1 MLWVYKAFWHFFIMC
16 GKKIFQLF
24 QNTFPH
30 MAKSEFGS
38 LQNLRLNWNIKYIN
52 KSIIWNCS
60 YQKITYSLQEISNNV
75 IFSRIIIF
83 LARLITYQSTN
94 VSMLD
99 LIFSSEDSAVVS
111 RKSKYWWKP
120 LFAYFLRP
128 SKLNFLQSI
137 DSS

>member
-1 MLWVYKAFWHFFIMC
+1 MLWVYKTFWHFFIMC

-52 KSIIWNCS
+52 YSIIWNCS
-60 YQKITYSLQEISNNV
+60 YQKITYFITRNIKECNFFKNYYIFGSSDYISIDKHFYAWLN
-75 IFSRIIIF
+75 IQLGGFSC
-83 LARLITYQSTN
+83 LK
-94 VSMLD
+94 
-99 LIFSSEDSAVVS
+99 
-111 RKSKYWWKP
+111 KSKYWWKP